1 MLLQSSLIC
10 ALFLAPQHPS
20 SDGDADGPRLVIRD
34 ASNEGVE
41 AMARIKAAPG
51 VEVSLYA
58 AEPMVANP
66 VALYIADDESV
77 YVVETF
83 RSESGVTDMREHMSW
98 LDYELKNTTVEERVE
113 MHRHYEGD
121 DSMIFAGEP
130 ERIRLLRDLD
140 GDRVADKST
149 VFADQFNEPADGIG
163 AGVLVRGEDVYF
175 TCIPSLWKLRDA
187 DGDDVADE
195 AEALST
201 GYGVHIALRGHD
213 LHGLRFGPDGRLYF
227 SVGDRGVNLTT
238 KEGVHLNLPHTGAV
252 FRCEADGSDL
262 EFYSTGLRNPQ
273 ELVFDDYGNLFTGD
287 NNSDGGDRARW
298 VYIVQHGDTG
308 WRFHYQYLESPWT
321 RGPWND
327 EKLWHPH
334 HQGQAAYIVPPI
346 ANFING
352 PSGLTYYPGTGLS
365 ADYDRHFFLCEFRG
379 NANSSGVMSFDLIP
393 QGASFAMNDPQKF
406 LWGTLTT
413 DIEFAPDGSLYFT
426 DWVHGWNK
434 SGKGRVYNAR
444 WSSEEGRGL
453 SDEVAQLLAEGFVHR
468 GTLELMELLAHRDQR
483 IRQGAQFALAD
494 LGPEGMSG
502 FVKVLRQSDQRIDRL
517 HSIWGVGQLER
528 RLKVGSAEY
537 LRPFLFDPDEEL
549 RANAARV
556 MGDLKY
562 LNAAMDLAVNL
573 EDDSLRVRHLAALAL
588 GEIGWADS
596 VPALVKLLD
605 DIGDADPV
613 LRHSA
618 VMGLLGCA
626 SDEKLLELSEHES
639 VHVRMAV
646 LLCWRRKGSIEI
658 ARFLGS
664 EEPLLFTEACR
675 AVYDVPIEAALPSLA
690 AQISREDVPNA
701 ACARRIM
708 AANHRLGGEHRALEL
723 ARLATE
729 DTHRE
734 KFRVEAIELLSDWG
748 DSPVADRV
756 HGAYWPVTER
766 EAGQLERACAL
777 LVERGVLSASDKIA
791 SAYIELAETAK
802 HAASGPALA
811 ALVNDEARSGQ
822 LRGRALAALHTVGA
836 NEWQAALEVGLQSTD
851 GDLRGASLG
860 QLRKLDP
867 AQALTRAEGALFQ
880 GGSLPERRAAYTI
893 LGALAA
899 PKAAALLTTEF
910 EKLTRG
916 ELDPQ
921 VALELIQGA
930 ESKDSDALR
939 ALLKEH
945 KAKEEDAAL
954 ARWVHSLEGGDAARG
969 EELFLSKTEL
979 SCLRCHRTDAS
990 EEPAVGP
997 QLSGL
1002 SERLTRRQL
1011 LISIVDPN
1019 RDIAEGFESWTLLLT
1034 DDTVLAGRILS
1045 EDAENLVLVNSDGEV
1060 FDVAPADISERK
1072 RGLSSMPEGLTGF
1085 LTRTEMRDLIEYLST
1100 L

>member
-1 MLLQSSLIC
+1 MLIQASLIC

-20 SDGDADGPRLVIRD
+20 SEGDDDGPRLVIRD
-34 ASNEGVE
+34 ASNEAVE
-41 AMARIKAAPG
+41 AIARIKAAPG
-51 VEVSLYA
+51 VEVTLYA

-66 VALYIADDESV
+66 VALYIADDEGV

-83 RSESGVTDMREHMSW
+83 RSESGVTDMREHMDW

-113 MHRHYEGD
+113 MHRHFEGE

-149 VFADQFNEPADGIG
+149 VYADQFNQPADGIG
-163 AGVLVRGEDVYF
+163 AGVLVSGKDVYF
-175 TCIPSLWKLRDA
+175 TCIPSLWKLRDT

-195 AEALST
+195 VEALST

-238 KEGVHLNLPHTGAV
+238 KEGEHLYLPHTGAI

-262 EFYSTGLRNPQ
+262 EFFSTGLRNPQ

-298 VYIVQHGDTG
+298 VYLVQHGDTG

-365 ADYDRHFFLCEFRG
+365 PDYDRHFFLCEFRG
-379 NANSSGVMSFDLIP
+379 NAAHSGVMSFDLIP

-444 WSSEEGRGL
+444 WSSEEGRSQ
-453 SDEVAQLLAEGFVHR
+453 SDEVAQLLAEGFTHR
-468 GTLELMELLAHRDQR
+468 GTLELMELLAHRDRR
-483 IRQGAQFALAD
+483 IRQGAQFTLAD

-502 FVKVLRQSDQRIDRL
+502 FVKVLRQSDIRIDRL
-517 HSIWGVGQLER
+517 HAIWGVGQLER
-528 RLKVGSAEY
+528 KLKVGSAEY
-537 LRPFLFDPDEEL
+537 LRPFLSDPDEEL
-549 RANAARV
+549 RANTARV

-562 LNAAMDLAVNL
+562 LNAAIDIGDCLQ
-573 EDDSLRVRHLAALAL
+573 DDSLRVRHLAALAL
-588 GEIGWADS
+588 GEIGWAES
-596 VPALVKLLD
+596 VPALVQLID
-605 DIGDADPV
+605 DIGGADPV

-626 SDEKLLELSEHES
+626 SDEKLLELSEHDS

-664 EEPLLFTEACR
+664 EDPLLFTEACR

-708 AANHRLGGEHRALEL
+708 AANHRLGEERRALEL
-723 ARLATE
+723 ARIATD
-729 DTHRE
+729 DTHQER
-734 KFRVEAIELLSDWG
+734 FRLEALELLADWSDA
-748 DSPVADRV
+748 PVADRV
-756 HGAYWPVTER
+756 HGAYWPVAER
-766 EAGQLERACAL
+766 DNSQLKAVCAAL
-777 LVERGVLSASDKIA
+777 RDSQILSAPYAHIET
-791 SAYIELAETAK
+791 YIEICEVAGDKDSA
-802 HAASGPALA
+802 PALA
-811 ALVNDEARSGQ
+811 ALVKDTEQPGG
-822 LRGRALAALHTVGA
+822 LRARALIALDVLGA
-836 NEWQAALEVGLQSTD
+836 EEWRDALDTALASTD
-851 GDLRGASLG
+851 KILRAAVMD

-867 AQALTRAEGALFQ
+867 NEALARAEAALTD
-880 GGSLPERRAAYTI
+880 GSLPERRAAYTV
-893 LGALAA
+893 LGALSE
-899 PKAAALLTTEF
+899 PRSVELLTTQ
-910 EKLTRG
+910 LTRLNQG
-916 ELDPQ
+916 EIKADSS
-921 VALELIQGA
+921 LELVRAA
-930 ESKDSDALR
+930 EAKDSDALR
-939 ALLKEH
+939 ALLRER
-945 KAKEEDAAL
+945 KAQEEDAAL
-954 ARWVHSLEGGDAARG
+954 ARWSHSLEGGDAARG
-969 EELFLSKTEL
+969 EEIFLSKTEL
-979 SCLRCHRTDAS
+979 SCLRCHRTDAGD
-990 EEPAVGP
+990 EPAVGP

-1019 RDIAEGFESWTLLLT
+1019 RDIAEDFESWTLLLT
-1034 DDTVLAGRILS
+1034 DETVLAGRILS

-1085 LTRTEMRDLIEYLST
+1085 LSRTEMRDLIEYLST

>member
-1 MLLQSSLIC
+1 MLIQASLIC

-20 SDGDADGPRLVIRD
+20 SEGDDDGPRLVIRD
-34 ASNEGVE
+34 ASNEAVE
-41 AMARIKAAPG
+41 AIARIKAAPG
-51 VEVSLYA
+51 VEVTLYA

-66 VALYIADDESV
+66 VALYIADDEGV

-83 RSESGVTDMREHMSW
+83 RSESGVTDMREHMDW

-113 MHRHYEGD
+113 MHRHFEGE

-149 VFADQFNEPADGIG
+149 VYADQFNQPADGIG
-163 AGVLVRGEDVYF
+163 AGVLVSGKDVYF
-175 TCIPSLWKLRDA
+175 TCIPSLWKLRDT

-195 AEALST
+195 VEALST

-238 KEGVHLNLPHTGAV
+238 KEGEHLYLPHTGAI

-262 EFYSTGLRNPQ
+262 EFFSTGLRNPQ

-298 VYIVQHGDTG
+298 VYLVQHGDTG

-365 ADYDRHFFLCEFRG
+365 PDYDRHFFLCEFRG
-379 NANSSGVMSFDLIP
+379 NAAHSGVMSFDLIP

-444 WSSEEGRGL
+444 WSSEEGRSQ
-453 SDEVAQLLAEGFVHR
+453 SDEVAQLLAEGFTHR
-468 GTLELMELLAHRDQR
+468 GTLELMELLAHRDRR
-483 IRQGAQFALAD
+483 IRQGAQFTLAD

-502 FVKVLRQSDQRIDRL
+502 FVKVLRQSDIRIDRL
-517 HSIWGVGQLER
+517 HAIWGVGQLER
-528 RLKVGSAEY
+528 KLKVGSAEY
-537 LRPFLFDPDEEL
+537 LRPFLSDPDEEL
-549 RANAARV
+549 RANTARV

-562 LNAAMDLAVNL
+562 LNAAIDIGDCLQ
-573 EDDSLRVRHLAALAL
+573 DDSLRVRHLAALAL
-588 GEIGWADS
+588 GEIGWAES
-596 VPALVKLLD
+596 VPALVQLID
-605 DIGDADPV
+605 DIGGADPV

-626 SDEKLLELSEHES
+626 SDEKLLELSEHDS

-664 EEPLLFTEACR
+664 EDPLLFTEACR

-708 AANHRLGGEHRALEL
+708 AANHRLGEERRALEL
-723 ARLATE
+723 ARIATD
-729 DTHRE
+729 DTHQER
-734 KFRVEAIELLSDWG
+734 FRLEALELLADWSDA
-748 DSPVADRV
+748 PVADRV
-756 HGAYWPVTER
+756 HGAYWPVAER
-766 EAGQLERACAL
+766 DNSQLKAVCAAL
-777 LVERGVLSASDKIA
+777 RDSQILSAPYAHIET
-791 SAYIELAETAK
+791 YIEICEVAGDKDSA
-802 HAASGPALA
+802 PALA
-811 ALVNDEARSGQ
+811 ALVKDTEQPGG
-822 LRGRALAALHTVGA
+822 LRARALIALDVLGA
-836 NEWQAALEVGLQSTD
+836 EEWRDALDTALASTD
-851 GDLRGASLG
+851 KILRAAVMD

-867 AQALTRAEGALFQ
+867 NEALARAEAALTD
-880 GGSLPERRAAYTI
+880 GSLPERRAAYTV
-893 LGALAA
+893 LGALSE
-899 PKAAALLTTEF
+899 PRSVELLTTQ
-910 EKLTRG
+910 LTRLNQG
-916 ELDPQ
+916 EIKADSS
-921 VALELIQGA
+921 LELVRAA
-930 ESKDSDALR
+930 EAKDSDALR
-939 ALLKEH
+939 ALLRER
-945 KAKEEDAAL
+945 KAQEEDAAL
-954 ARWVHSLEGGDAARG
+954 ARWSHSLEGGDAARG
-969 EELFLSKTEL
+969 EEIFLSKTEL
-979 SCLRCHRTDAS
+979 SCLRCHRTDAGD
-990 EEPAVGP
+990 EPAVGP
-997 QLSGL
+997 QLNGL
-1002 SERLTRRQL
+1002 SERLTRRQI

-1019 RDIAEGFESWTLLLT
+1019 RDIAEDFESWTLLLT
-1034 DDTVLAGRILS
+1034 DETVLAGRILS

-1060 FDVAPADISERK
+1060 FDVAPADIAERK

-1085 LTRTEMRDLIEYLST
+1085 LSRTEMRDLIEYLST